1 MRRCGFKHFQEL
13 LGCINPDFGIFG
25 YRLET
30 LDGWEQFGLSLNIPW
45 QVSLILGEFEKPYGG
60 GAEVFSVIQLTLDG
74 ITEALANGKGVEFRE
89 FGVFTTRLTKQRV
102 GRNPKK
108 PAETVVIPPRAIVK
122 FKSGK
127 IMKARVLERTAQL
140 AK

>member
-1 MRRCGFKHFQEL
+1 MPSRIRSRKTPKNYRVL
-13 LGCINPDFGIFG
+13 PIPDGHLTTFGMANLTKRDLVIAIADKTA
-25 YRLET
+25 LT
-30 LDGWEQFGLSLNIPW
+30 Q
-45 QVSLILGEFEKPYGG
+45 Q
-60 GAEVFSVIQLTLDG
+60 EVFSVIQLTLDG

-108 PAETVVIPPRAIVK
+108 PAETVVIPTRAIVK

-140 AK
+140 ST

>member
-1 MRRCGFKHFQEL
+1 MANLTKRDLVIAIADKTALTQ
-13 LGCINPDFGIFG
+13 
-25 YRLET
+25 
-30 LDGWEQFGLSLNIPW
+30 Q
-45 QVSLILGEFEKPYGG
+45 
-60 GAEVFSVIQLTLDG
+60 EVFSVIQLTLDG

-89 FGVFTTRLTKQRV
+89 FGVFTTRLTKQRI

-140 AK
+140 TK